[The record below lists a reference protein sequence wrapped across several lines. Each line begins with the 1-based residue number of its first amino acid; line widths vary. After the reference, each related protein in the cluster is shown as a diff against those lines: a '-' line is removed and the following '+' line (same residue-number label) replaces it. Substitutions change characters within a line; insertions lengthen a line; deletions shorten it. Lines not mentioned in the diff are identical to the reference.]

1 MAEWPTVAEVKRT
14 LGATSAGKDAVI
26 SAALG
31 AAIEQVAV
39 DVGYREITV
48 EQESAPDGP
57 FVLMASTYDPA
68 LEVDNQPDPEEIEP
82 SYSLSQAAL
91 ILAVMAVKAP
101 DAPYGV
107 AAVFDLGG
115 MRVAAEHPTY
125 KRMLTGSRLRF
136 GVG

>member
-1 MAEWPTVAEVKRT
+1 MADWPTVAEVKQS
-14 LGATSAGKDAVI
+14 LGIDTDTRDAVI

-39 DVGYREITV
+39 DVGYHDIEVSEDSDPPGTFSLTGHLYTADEDDSEPELTV
-48 EQESAPDGP
+48 IP
-57 FVLMASTYDPA
+57 T
-68 LEVDNQPDPEEIEP
+68 
-82 SYSLSQAAL
+82 YSLSQAAL

-115 MRVAAEHPTY
+115 LQVAKDHPTY
-125 KRMLTGSRLRF
+125 TRLLTGHRQRF
-136 GVG
+136 GVA